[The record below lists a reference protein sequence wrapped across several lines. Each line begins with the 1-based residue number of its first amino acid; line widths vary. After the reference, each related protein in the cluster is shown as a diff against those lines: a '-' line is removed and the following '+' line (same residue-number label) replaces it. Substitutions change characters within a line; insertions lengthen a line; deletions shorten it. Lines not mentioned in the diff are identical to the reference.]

1 MKAEAQLTRFFS
13 LFSLYSYLILIAL
26 LPLVVFPPAFDQV
39 FSVKNLL
46 LNILTPLVFVSWL
59 WSTFLKGER
68 IKLSPFHILVLIFWF
83 FLILSTF
90 LSINLS
96 KSILGNIGSYEGV
109 VNQSYYLIL
118 FFLAPLVFHE
128 AKNLEKLLK
137 VMVLVSTLIAIY
149 GLSQFFGYDPLPW
162 GWYTFESRRSFATL
176 GNPVLLGAYLS
187 TVLPISIY
195 FTLQR
200 RSKREV
206 LFYLGSSLLL
216 TAAVLTTF
224 SRGAWFGLFLGISFL
239 VWQVSKREREVVGR
253 YLLIAVVVAIA
264 LAVGFTTF
272 LTGDIPSLSFAKR
285 IKSLTYV
292 GGSLQTRLEIW
303 KSGLEMIAA
312 RPLLGSGLET
322 FRLAFPKYETLTYAK
337 LQPTVLADNAHNFLI
352 QLASTTGL
360 ITLLIFLSLII
371 YVFYQVKFILPQ
383 LERQNCLLILGIT
396 SGIIAYLA
404 QSLFSVSAVGVTPF
418 FWVLLG
424 LLHTKILPN
433 LTGWEIRIPNLGQLS
448 WTVLAL
454 LLVALASFS
463 IIRAVNLFTADIL
476 FAKAESSAQHG
487 FFQEAAS
494 LYKRAIKLSPSN
506 NYYQRFHALFYFNW
520 SMVEKRKEL
529 WQKSLELYQKTL
541 KLQPQEI
548 DNYTLLAGALLYGAR
563 EYDEKFYPE
572 AARILRKA
580 TRVRPYSAS
589 IHRLLGLY
597 YLEKAKLSSAYA
609 ELWQAVQINPKDAK
623 VHFYFGRYYQMIG
636 ENKKALRAYKKALEL
651 VPNFKEAREAYKKL
665 RSEEK
670 L

>member
-1 MKAEAQLTRFFS
+1 MKAEGRLTRFLG
-13 LFSLYSYLILIAL
+13 LFSFYGYLILIAL
-26 LPLVVFPPAFDQV
+26 LPLVIFPSAFDQV
-39 FSVKNLL
+39 FSVKSLL
-46 LNILTPLVFVSWL
+46 LGILTPLVFVSWL
-59 WSTFLKGER
+59 CSIFLKGEK
-68 IKLSPFHILVLIFWF
+68 IKLSPLHILVLIFWF
-83 FLILSTF
+83 FLMLSTF

-118 FFLAPLVFHE
+118 FFLAPIVFRE
-128 AKNLEKLLK
+128 TKNLGKLLK
-137 VMVLVSTLIAIY
+137 VIILVSTLIAIY

-187 TVLPISIY
+187 TVLPISVY
-195 FTLQR
+195 FLLQQ
-200 RSKREV
+200 RSKKEI
-206 LFYLGSSLLL
+206 LFYLCSSLLL

-224 SRGAWFGLFLGISFL
+224 SRGAWFGSLLGISFL
-239 VWQVSKREREVVGR
+239 IWQVSKEEKEVIRR
-253 YLLIAVVVAIA
+253 YLPAVVVIA
-264 LAVGFTTF
+264 TILVVSFTF
-272 LTGDIPSLSFAKR
+272 LAGDIPSLSFAKR
-285 IKSLTYV
+285 VKSLTHV

-322 FRLAFPKYETLTYAK
+322 FRLTFPKYETLTYAK
-337 LQPTVLADNAHNFLI
+337 LQPTVLADNAHNFFI

-360 ITLLIFLSLII
+360 LALLIFLSLII

-383 LERQNCLLILGIT
+383 LKRQDYLLILGIT

-418 FWVLLG
+418 FWVLIG
-424 LLHTKILPN
+424 LLHTKILPD

-463 IIRAVNLFTADIL
+463 ITRAVNLFTADIL

-494 LYKRAIKLSPSN
+494 LYERALKLSPSN
-506 NYYQRFHALFYFNW
+506 NYYQRFYALSYFNW
-520 SMVEKRKEL
+520 SVVEKRKEL
-529 WQKSLELYQKTL
+529 WQKSLELYQKAL

-563 EYDEKFYPE
+563 EYDEKFYTE

-580 TRVRPYSAS
+580 ITVRPHSAS

-597 YLEKAKLSSAYA
+597 YLEKSELALAYA
-609 ELWQAVQINPKDAK
+609 EFWQAVQINPKDAK

-636 ENKKALRAYKKALEL
+636 ENQKALRAYKKALEL
-651 VPNFKEAREAYKKL
+651 VPNFKDAREAYEKLRREKKL
-665 RSEEK
+665 
-670 L
+670 